1 MTFRRLI
8 LRKKFVAIAALLV
21 VASVGTTV
29 VAQGSVVEA
38 WNQATTRQSENYT
51 SLAFLD
57 TGHLPSYSGA
67 GKVQHM
73 TFRISNHEAA
83 TTTYQYRA
91 SLSTGSTATL
101 LKQGVVTVH
110 DGQSSDQVLEFMLP
124 RPEMSG
130 QIIVQLVGRSE
141 YITFEVKS

>member
-1 MTFRRLI
+1 
-8 LRKKFVAIAALLV
+8 
-21 VASVGTTV
+21 
-29 VAQGSVVEA
+29 VVEA
-38 WNQATTRQSENYT
+38 WNQATTRRSENYT

-57 TGHLPSYSGA
+57 AGHLPSYSGA
-67 GKVQHM
+67 GKIQHM

-83 TTTYQYRA
+83 ATTYQYRA

-101 LKQGVVTVH
+101 LKQGVVTVR

-124 RPEMSG
+124 RSDMSG
-130 QIIVQLVGRSE
+130 QILVQLVDRSE